1 MTYIYDGNEKHK
13 TMVQAKNELFEE
25 ELIEQALF
33 FKALGHPARLKILE
47 ILACSTSCITGDISE
62 ELPLGRT
69 TVNQHLNELK
79 SVGLIQ
85 GHIEGKSTKYCL
97 EPSKVNLLKNLIS
110 EFITKLNVK
119 NYQCK

>member
-1 MTYIYDGNEKHK
+1 
-13 TMVQAKNELFEE
+13 MVQAKSELFEKD
-25 ELIEQALF
+25 LIEQATF

-47 ILACSTSCITGDISE
+47 ILVDSSNCITADISD

-79 SVGLIQ
+79 SLGLIQ
-85 GHIEGKSTKYCL
+85 GHIEGKSMKYCL
-97 EPSKVNLLKNLIS
+97 EPTNVERLKEMIGQFS
-110 EFITKLNVK
+110 MKLNVN